1 MDEWDPFILLAAEK
15 QEENK
20 LGAGSWS
27 AGNVGPVADGRVGP
41 GEGGENGRV
50 ADRKQEGLTREDPPR
65 RRGFR
70 AAHLRT
76 SAV

>member
-1 MDEWDPFILLAAEK
+1 MDEWDPFILLAPEK

-20 LGAGSWS
+20 LRAGSWS
-27 AGNVGPVADGRVGP
+27 AGNVGLVADGRVGP
-41 GEGGENGRV
+41 GEGGENGRISE
-50 ADRKQEGLTREDPPR
+50 RMREGLTTEDPPR

-76 SAV
+76 SGV